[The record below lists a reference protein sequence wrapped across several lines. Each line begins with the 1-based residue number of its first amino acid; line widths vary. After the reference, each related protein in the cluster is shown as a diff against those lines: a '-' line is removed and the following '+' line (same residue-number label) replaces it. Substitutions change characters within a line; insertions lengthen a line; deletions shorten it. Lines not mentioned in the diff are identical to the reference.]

1 MRLAATLNDTLVNV
15 RPRALIYTPAATL
28 SEVDANTINDT
39 LANVD
44 VIALVER
51 QMATF
56 WATLRPRLLLTHWT
70 THNRRRTQRH
80 LGTNWAKFRLLHKVA
95 N

>member
-1 MRLAATLNDTLVNV
+1 MAATLNDTLVNV
-15 RPRALIYTPAATL
+15 RARALIYTPACTL
-28 SEVDANTINDT
+28 SEVDAKTINDT
-39 LANVD
+39 LAKVD
-44 VIALVER
+44 VVALVER

-80 LGTNWAKFRLLHKVA
+80 LGTNWAKFRLVHKVA